1 MQYFLSI
8 LSSLRQMVAHC
19 PKGMGHWDWF
29 EMLLLLHGTVETSV
43 DARVLKS
50 GPKCMIFGWDY
61 WVGLSQFPTA
71 ALKSVGVSAE
81 DASGEKRFHSLV
93 ADWKKEC
100 SRVFVL
106 GCRMRS
112 LFS

>member
-1 MQYFLSI
+1 
-8 LSSLRQMVAHC
+8 
-19 PKGMGHWDWF
+19 
-29 EMLLLLHGTVETSV
+29 MLLLLHGTVETSV

-50 GPKCMIFGWDY
+50 GQKFMIFGWDY
-61 WVGLSQFPTA
+61 WVDLSQFPTA